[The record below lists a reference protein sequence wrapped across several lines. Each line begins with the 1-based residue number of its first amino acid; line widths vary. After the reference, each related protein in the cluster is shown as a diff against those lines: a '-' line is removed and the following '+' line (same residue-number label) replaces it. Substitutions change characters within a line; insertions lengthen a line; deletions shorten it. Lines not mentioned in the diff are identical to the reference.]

1 MNKPAVIALVIT
13 LLDAMGIGLIMPVLP
28 SLLREY
34 LPEADVANHYG
45 ILLALY
51 AVMQV
56 CFAPL
61 LGRWSD
67 KLGRRPVLLLSLA
80 GAAFDYTLLAL
91 SNVLWMLYLGR
102 IISGITGATGA
113 VAASVVADSTAV
125 SERTAWFGRLGAAFG
140 AGLIAGPA
148 IGGLAGDISPH
159 LPFVIAAILNACTFL
174 MVFFIFKPAVQT
186 EEKPAEQKQESAGIS
201 FITLLKPLALLLFV
215 FFTAQLIGQIP
226 ATVWVLFT
234 ESRFAWDSAAV
245 GFSLAGLGA
254 MHALFQAV
262 VAGALAKRLSEKNII
277 FAGFI
282 ADATAFLLMSAI
294 TSGWMVYPVL
304 ILLAGGGIA
313 LPALQGI
320 ISAGAS
326 AANQGKLQGVLV
338 SLTNLTGVAGPLQ
351 FAFIFSQTQQSA
363 DGTVWLIGTAL
374 YGLLLAICL
383 LIRKPAPVA
392 ATC

>member
-148 IGGLAGDISPH
+148 IGGLAGGYLTASAVCHCGNTECLH
-159 LPFVIAAILNACTFL
+159 LSDGLFLSLNRRYR
-174 MVFFIFKPAVQT
+174 
-186 EEKPAEQKQESAGIS
+186 QKKNRRSRNKKAQVSALS
-201 FITLLKPLALLLFV
+201 HCLNLWRCCCLS

-262 VAGALAKRLSEKNII
+262 VAGALAKRLSEKTII

-282 ADATAFLLMSAI
+282 ADATAFFTDVCYHFRMDGVSGPDPAGRRRNCTACIAGHYLCRGHRRQIRENYRVCWSA
-294 TSGWMVYPVL
+294 
-304 ILLAGGGIA
+304 
-313 LPALQGI
+313 
-320 ISAGAS
+320 
-326 AANQGKLQGVLV
+326 
-338 SLTNLTGVAGPLQ
+338 
-351 FAFIFSQTQQSA
+351 
-363 DGTVWLIGTAL
+363 
-374 YGLLLAICL
+374 
-383 LIRKPAPVA
+383 
-392 ATC
+392 

>member
-113 VAASVVADSTAV
+113 VAASVVAGQRAYRLVRPSRCGLWCRADCRAGYR
-125 SERTAWFGRLGAAFG
+125 RT
-140 AGLIAGPA
+140 
-148 IGGLAGDISPH
+148 
-159 LPFVIAAILNACTFL
+159 
-174 MVFFIFKPAVQT
+174 
-186 EEKPAEQKQESAGIS
+186 
-201 FITLLKPLALLLFV
+201 
-215 FFTAQLIGQIP
+215 
-226 ATVWVLFT
+226 
-234 ESRFAWDSAAV
+234 
-245 GFSLAGLGA
+245 
-254 MHALFQAV
+254 
-262 VAGALAKRLSEKNII
+262 
-277 FAGFI
+277 
-282 ADATAFLLMSAI
+282 
-294 TSGWMVYPVL
+294 
-304 ILLAGGGIA
+304 GGGY
-313 LPALQGI
+313 LT
-320 ISAGAS
+320 AS
-326 AANQGKLQGVLV
+326 AVCHCGNTECLHL
-338 SLTNLTGVAGPLQ
+338 S
-351 FAFIFSQTQQSA
+351 
-363 DGTVWLIGTAL
+363 DGLFYL
-374 YGLLLAICL
+374 
-383 LIRKPAPVA
+383 
-392 ATC
+392 